1 MKSIYIVSIYDSEN
15 RMQVYNIAVAAPPGM
30 DAWNK
35 AIKEAQ
41 RLAGVSATTAP
52 QTCQLS
58 HAAVHGEVA

>member
-35 AIKEAQ
+35 AITEAQ
-41 RLAGVSATTAP
+41 RLAGVPTSSAP

-58 HAAVHGEVA
+58 HATVHAEVA